1 MQAEVSRLQGEI
13 AHLQQTTSK
22 LTKEFSRMRHLAH
35 RRNLTTAHPRRHRDL
50 KAEIPTE
57 RDGYNALFEELFGRH
72 LEGHNKDE
80 IRDALAA
87 YFDRL
92 TAHHG

>member
-1 MQAEVSRLQGEI
+1 MRIDEISRL
-13 AHLQQTTSK
+13 
-22 LTKEFSRMRHLAH
+22 LTPGDIE
-35 RRNLTTAHPRRHRDL
+35 TL
-50 KAEIPTE
+50 KQKYRTE